1 MRVISSFEKV
11 MEITKILKSMEIL
24 ITNTNFSS
32 YVKLKNLLVGR
43 SCYLWVKSHFKNPVI
58 IIDKKSHVNSLVI
71 NF

>member
-24 ITNTNFSS
+24 LTNTNFSS

-58 IIDKKSHVNSLVI
+58 IIDKKSHVN
-71 NF
+71 